1 MSINNHLTLNL
12 FYDIIN
18 IKGVIL
24 CMKKVINLGEKNVNG
39 GIKSKNNVQLDLFN
53 KREKDCL
60 DKNKNKIYNYIYNR
74 GIPIWAAQQEILEK
88 NGFR

>member
-1 MSINNHLTLNL
+1 MHTNNSLILSWS
-12 FYDIIN
+12 YDIIN
-18 IKGVIL
+18 TKGVIL
-24 CMKKVINLGEKNVNG
+24 CMKKVINLGAKNANR